1 MVDLDGTVF
10 DHRAGITLQQIAAD
24 FPLRYE
30 IEVWNGSGWVEIG
43 RSEADAVSSKNEV
56 AADILGSKVRWKLHS
71 TNGRDLTGIYELSVW
86 GAAQPQPEYTNLA
99 LGGAASAAQ
108 RAARANGN
116 DGDAVRCGSATGPTR
131 TGIGIDLASAQRVD
145 RVRLVFETPAA
156 CSSSGSSR
164 GSLTVPSGH

>member
-1 MVDLDGTVF
+1 M
-10 DHRAGITLQQIAAD
+10 
-24 FPLRYE
+24 
-30 IEVWNGSGWVEIG
+30 
-43 RSEADAVSSKNEV
+43 
-56 AADILGSKVRWKLHS
+56 RWKLHS

-99 LGGAASAAQ
+99 LGGAASAGPSERPAS
-108 RAARANGN
+108 NGN
-116 DGDAVRCGSATGPTR
+116 DGDDGTLWVGNGSDPNWYR
-131 TGIGIDLASAQRVD
+131 IDLASAQRVD